1 MGSVDRVEGGMAST
15 PGSLPLSWVSWA
27 GGLGAEFR
35 TKPTEKV
42 RVGFCHGGINSEAL
56 LT

>member
-35 TKPTEKV
+35 AKPTEKV